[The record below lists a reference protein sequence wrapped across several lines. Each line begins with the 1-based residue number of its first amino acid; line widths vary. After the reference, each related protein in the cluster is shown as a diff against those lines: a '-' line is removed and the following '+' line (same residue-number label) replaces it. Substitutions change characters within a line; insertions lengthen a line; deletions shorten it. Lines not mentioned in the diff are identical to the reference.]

1 MYPKT
6 LLRLQLCFHMR
17 FRPAS
22 SPSTNFANNSSDIAE
37 MLPIPVSTSIPPA
50 PGTWLGAAL
59 PASSGNSR
67 GGDLLL
73 TEGSYALEGQ
83 WAMDDAGLWL
93 LSHGVA
99 MLNCCGSSD
108 IRASERLSACSFGF
122 LGARKA
128 SASSSCTACFAS
140 ALGAAGACASTGG
153 STGTNSTPGLLT
165 TIAGC
170 TLELPSFS
178 VPW

>member
-1 MYPKT
+1 
-6 LLRLQLCFHMR
+6 
-17 FRPAS
+17 
-22 SPSTNFANNSSDIAE
+22 
-37 MLPIPVSTSIPPA
+37 
-50 PGTWLGAAL
+50 
-59 PASSGNSR
+59 
-67 GGDLLL
+67 
-73 TEGSYALEGQ
+73 
-83 WAMDDAGLWL
+83 MDDAGLWL

-108 IRASERLSACSFGF
+108 IRASEKLSACSFGF